1 MSTTFAHLRRA
12 ASAPSP
18 QPPRR
23 SPHRRRLLGILLSL
37 CGVAALLPEG
47 RGGAWPPDERAGA
60 VDYSDPKNWPSDS
73 SFKNQWE
80 SWSFAPKEFTK
91 LDARTRRLGMGASY
105 DRAWAK
111 TQGDPRVVISVLD
124 SGAYWD
130 ERDLVNKWFL
140 NQAELPPP
148 DDACQKPENRGE
160 GKRRHDANG
169 DGVFNVQD
177 YTTVSGHEQP
187 EAAKICDPRLRDQN
201 GNGILDPQDLI
212 VAFSD
217 KKDDDRNGYIDDI
230 AGWDFFRN
238 DNDAYDDTRYGHGTG
253 EAKDSSAEA
262 DNGRAEAGVCPR
274 CRVMPLRVGDSF
286 VADSND
292 FAVATV
298 YAVDI
303 GASVVQEAL
312 GTIDNTPLSRWA
324 IDYAYDNHVAVIASA
339 ADENSYH
346 HNFPGTNNHTIYVHA
361 IRPNAEEPRDAT
373 HAFAFDNCT
382 NYGAQ
387 LLLSVPGE
395 SCSSEATGRS
405 SGMAG
410 LIYSAAL
417 AADLPAPPRLHPPTA
432 GDTAPAGDGGPAASR
447 VRRLSAEEVRQIMVG
462 TADSF
467 YDPSEDNNLGAYP
480 TGPGFVRRF
489 GYGRVN
495 ARSAVDNILS
505 GAIPAE
511 VEIEKPEWFQV
522 FGERDGTVPIE
533 GRIAIRHGKPEGDS
547 FDFEVAWAPG
557 VDPRDERFMRL
568 GHGEMLSQTLE
579 GKLADLPVAQIKVQN
594 PVLPVDDPAWQPDD
608 RAHIYTI
615 TVRVRVLQRSADPR
629 RNGLRSEARRA
640 VHIHTDPDLLPGF
653 PKRLGAS
660 GEASLKTA
668 DLNGDGRREI
678 IVADAGGLVHALRAD
693 GTELPGFPVSV
704 PNIAALAATPAGHT
718 TAPGWS
724 QPAAANRPRPGYGA
738 AITATPAI
746 GDITGDGKPEI
757 VVATYDGHVVAIG
770 ADGKILPGFPV
781 ELERVA
787 ALVARDRR
795 HVIDDGFFAS
805 PVLADLDHDG
815 RLDIIA
821 AGMDSQVYVWRG
833 DGTSLPGWPFLLW
846 DAERPDDDRGEEPR
860 QRQRI
865 MGTPA
870 VGDVNGDGVLDIVV
884 GTNEQYG
891 DNGRVYVLDGRG
903 SKAPKAILPGWP
915 VTTFSRYVLPVVGSG
930 MPNAAALADIDK
942 DGKLEIFVNGI
953 GSNLDILRS
962 DGSSYPIKLQPGK
975 AGFGSQSDTSE
986 FAALGFIASP
996 AIGDIDGDGRP
1007 EALLPNT
1014 GANTALSM
1022 LKGYERMDYEM
1033 LLSVWDVASGKQ
1045 LDGFPRSLEDYVFFQ
1060 NPIVADVDGDGRR
1073 EAVAASAG
1081 YFVHAWNADGKEA
1094 RGFPKFTG
1102 GWVAA
1107 APAVGDLD
1115 GDGRLEMVASTRNGW
1130 LFAWHTRGKARG
1142 RIDWD
1147 SFHHDN
1153 RNTGN
1158 YAEPLDQGGDEFDP
1172 PEPTD
1177 MTPVAGCSCSVGRGG
1192 LSRGEG
1198 GLTTSASEPTTTV
1211 FALLVLG
1218 FYMWQRRRLLS

>member
-1 MSTTFAHLRRA
+1 LV
-12 ASAPSP
+12 
-18 QPPRR
+18 
-23 SPHRRRLLGILLSL
+23 LGL
-37 CGVAALLPEG
+37 CGLAALLPDG
-47 RGGAWPPDERAGA
+47 SRAAWPPDERAGA
-60 VDYSDPKNWPSDS
+60 VDYSDPKNWPSDP

-80 SWSFAPKEFTK
+80 SWGFAPKNLTK

-111 TQGDPRVVISVLD
+111 TTGDPRVVIAVLD

-177 YTTVSGHEQP
+177 YTTATGHDQP

-201 GNGILDPQDLI
+201 SNGILDPQDLI
-212 VAFSD
+212 AVFSD

-274 CRVMPLRVGDSF
+274 CRVMPMRVGDSF
-286 VADSND
+286 VADAND

-312 GTIDNTPLSRWA
+312 GTINNTPLSRWA

-346 HNFPGTNNHTIYVHA
+346 HNFPGTNNHTIYVHS
-361 IRPNAEEPRDAT
+361 IRPNAEDLPDAT

-395 SCSSEATGRS
+395 SCSSEATGRG

-417 AADLPAPPRLHPPTA
+417 AADLPAPPRLHPPTP
-432 GDTAPAGDGGPAASR
+432 GDLAPAGDGGPAATR

-462 TADSF
+462 TAESF
-467 YDPSEDNNLGAYP
+467 YDPSEDNNPGAYP

-495 ARSAVDNILS
+495 ARSAVDTILA

-533 GRIAIRHGKPEGDS
+533 GRIAIRHGKPETDS

-557 VDPRDERFMRL
+557 VDPRDDRFSRL
-568 GHGEMLSQTLE
+568 GHGEHLTATMQ
-579 GKLADLPVAQIKVQN
+579 GKLADLPVAQLKVLN
-594 PVLPVDDPAWQPDD
+594 PVLSRDDPAWQPDD

-615 TVRVRVLQRSADPR
+615 TVRVRVWQRSADPA
-629 RNGLRSEARRA
+629 RNGLLSEARRA

-668 DLNGDGRREI
+668 DLDGDGRREI

-693 GTELPGFPVSV
+693 GSELPGFPASV
-704 PNIAALAATPAGHT
+704 PNIAALAATPEGHT
-718 TAPGWS
+718 AAPGWS
-724 QPAAANRPRPGYGA
+724 NPPAANRPRPGYGA

-757 VVATYDGHVVAIG
+757 IVATYDGHVVAIG
-770 ADGKILPGFPV
+770 RDGKILPGFPV
-781 ELERVA
+781 ELDRVSA
-787 ALVARDRR
+787 AVARDRR

-805 PVLADLDHDG
+805 PVLADLDKDG

-833 DGTSLPGWPFLLW
+833 DGSRLPGWPVLLW

-903 SKAPKAILPGWP
+903 SGVPKPILPGWP

-962 DGSSYPIKLQPGK
+962 DGSSYPVKLQPGRQ
-975 AGFGSQSDTSE
+975 GFGGQSDTTE

-996 AIGDIDGDGRP
+996 ALGDIDGDGRP

-1022 LKGYERMDYEM
+1022 LKGYERMDWEM
-1033 LLSVWDVASGKQ
+1033 LLSVWDLGSGKM
-1045 LDGFPRSLEDYVFFQ
+1045 LNGFPRTIEDYVFFQ
-1060 NPIVADVDGDGRR
+1060 NPIVADIDGDGLR
-1073 EAVAASAG
+1073 EAIAGSAG
-1081 YFVHAWNADGKEA
+1081 YFVHAWNVDGKEA

-1102 GWVAA
+1102 GWIAA

-1115 GDGRLEMVASTRNGW
+1115 GDGRLELVASTRNGW

-1158 YAEPLDQGGDEFDP
+1158 YAEKLDQGGDEFDP
-1172 PEPTD
+1172 PEPEN
-1177 MTPVAGCSCSVGRGG
+1177 PLPQSGCACSIGRAGVARAGG
-1192 LSRGEG
+1192 LG
-1198 GLTTSASEPTTTV
+1198 GPGATSTEPTTTI